1 MCLNPHIKTIDS
13 LLHKAWCEIDGCHS
27 FLLPLKRVV
36 QLARASILRVN
47 QKQSQ
52 SWLNSQNKISI
63 YERVGRWSV
72 AHDPRKMIWLFV
84 LFFFGGGGA
93 NWDLIFSPNQFRIQ
107 EQYNTHILGLLGE
120 QLFSFKFDKI
130 IFCGFYSKNPAI
142 IRKAG
147 SQTFYKLSEG
157 GKAFIATRL

>member
-1 MCLNPHIKTIDS
+1 M
-13 LLHKAWCEIDGCHS
+13 
-27 FLLPLKRVV
+27 
-36 QLARASILRVN
+36 
-47 QKQSQ
+47 
-52 SWLNSQNKISI
+52 
-63 YERVGRWSV
+63 GRWSV
-72 AHDPRKMIWLFV
+72 AHDPRKMVWLFV
-84 LFFFGGGGA
+84 LFFCGGGA

-120 QLFSFKFDKI
+120 QLFSFKFDKV